1 MKKVLIMSLIAFVL
15 VGVIAGSAYM
25 KKVSDYKKKVS
36 ALVINDVDLC
46 AIKDGKYIGE
56 YKADLVEAKV
66 EVEIKDHKYQGIKLL
81 EHKNGRGKPAEIIPS
96 KVVEA
101 QSLNVDTV
109 SGATM
114 SSKVI
119 LQAIQNAL
127 N

>member
-1 MKKVLIMSLIAFVL
+1 MFSSWQCWK
-15 VGVIAGSAYM
+15 GSCHNLD
-25 KKVSDYKKKVS
+25 VYKRQ
-36 ALVINDVDLC
+36 
-46 AIKDGKYIGE
+46 
-56 YKADLVEAKV
+56 
-66 EVEIKDHKYQGIKLL
+66 VEIKDHKYQDIKLL

>member
-36 ALVINDVDLC
+36 ALVINDVDLS

-66 EVEIKDHKYQGIKLL
+66 QVEIKDHKYKNIELL
-81 EHKNGRGKPAEIIPS
+81 EHKNGKGKPAEIIPS